1 MWAMTHFSKWSIV
14 LQLTMSD
21 SSEIDETAIMNLSN
35 VEGLEWF
42 ENILFIGSFQ
52 DNYSLPESSL
62 IQITPRIFNHKHY
75 FSCKNLIVVFIFLKR
90 LLSIIRAYIITKRV
104 LNLFIK

>member
-75 FSCKNLIVVFIFLKR
+75 FSCKNLIVVFIF
-90 LLSIIRAYIITKRV
+90 
-104 LNLFIK
+104 